1 VNSIQPQTAPATS
14 SARRWDPRSVGLIV
28 LAWFVLH
35 IGGLFTPGLLDDV
48 DSVYLEIARE
58 MLVRRDFVTPY
69 IDGIRFFDKPP
80 LMYWLA
86 SGSMHLFGVHD
97 WAGRLP
103 LALLMLALLLATYAL
118 GLRLFA
124 GISPPN
130 SDQSHPDRTA
140 LYSALALA
148 TCIGPYLY
156 TRFYIPDMV
165 VALWM
170 TLGVHTLLIALERI
184 KTPDHPQGWGQR
196 KSFLGSGKN
205 AVILSKARSA
215 QSKDPD
221 VLDRTTSARTVQS
234 TTSTIKPATK
244 PTALLPCLAFA
255 AVTALNLLT
264 KGLIG
269 VIFPVAFVLLYLAI
283 TRQLRLLPKFHLIP
297 STLVF
302 LAIAAPWHI
311 LAALRNPAIPL
322 PSGLGLPAHAG
333 WAWFYLYNE
342 HIARF
347 LSRRIPHDYGQV
359 PIPLFWSLAAIWIFP
374 WIAFLPGAIAQ
385 HLRDLRKRSGAPSMA
400 QLHRDMGGSVKLIV
414 GPGSRSFEA
423 ALTLLLW
430 TSLVLGF
437 FTLSAR
443 QEYYSLP
450 ALPALAL
457 MAGGLLARAE
467 CTSRGIADSAANRS
481 VLLWH
486 GWLLVPL
493 GSLTAAV
500 ALFFAV
506 TAPHTD
512 PHTDIATLLAHGG
525 EYDLSLGH
533 LFDLTGAAMGLFR
546 APLIFFGLSMI
557 TIGPLTYLLRR
568 SGRTFAANLSLA
580 AAATGLL
587 LCMHAGLVRF
597 YPTLG
602 SKGLAEA
609 IIAAQRNS
617 TCNLQ
622 PATCNSSTD
631 LILIDG
637 ELTAGSTLLFYT
649 QQPVHLVNGR
659 INGPWYGSF
668 WPDAPSIFETDASL
682 DQLWSGPRRIFLLTY
697 HPDVRTP
704 DLSRFAPVHVL
715 SSAGGKSILTNQP

>member
-1 VNSIQPQTAPATS
+1 MTQATLHIEPPLSATLPA
-14 SARRWDPRSVGLIV
+14 AHRWNPRSVGLIV
-28 LAWFVLH
+28 LAWLVLH

-48 DSVYLEIARE
+48 DSIYLEIARE
-58 MLVRRDFVTPY
+58 MLRRHNYVTPY

-86 SGSMHLFGVHD
+86 AGSFHIFGVHD

-103 LALLMLALLLATYAL
+103 LALLTLALLLATYAL

-124 GISPPN
+124 GVSPAA
-130 SDQSHPDRTA
+130 HPDRAA

-156 TRFYIPDMV
+156 TRFYIPDIV

-170 TLGVHTLLIALERI
+170 TLAVHTFLIALDRI
-184 KTPDHPQGWGQR
+184 AARVSCLNQEKRG
-196 KSFLGSGKN
+196 
-205 AVILSKARSA
+205 VILSEARSA
-215 QSKDPD
+215 QSKDLRLVTPPE
-221 VLDRTTSARTVQS
+221 S
-234 TTSTIKPATK
+234 
-244 PTALLPCLAFA
+244 ALLPCLAFA

-264 KGLIG
+264 KGFIG
-269 VIFPVAFVLLYLAI
+269 LVFPLAFVFLYLAI
-283 TRQLRLLPKFHLIP
+283 TRQFRLLPRFHLIP

-311 LAALRNPAIPL
+311 LAALRNPPIAMPA
-322 PSGLGLPAHAG
+322 GLGLPAHAG

-359 PIPLFWSLAAIWIFP
+359 PIPLFWLLAAIWIFP
-374 WIAFLPGAIAQ
+374 WVAFLPGAIKL
-385 HLRDLRKRSGAPSMA
+385 HIGSLRKRQCFLLFRNSTTSPQQFAEQEQAEIA
-400 QLHRDMGGSVKLIV
+400 QLRRNRK
-414 GPGSRSFEA
+414 A
-423 ALTLLLW
+423 ALTLLVW
-430 TSLVLGF
+430 TGLVLGF

-457 MAGGLLARAE
+457 MAGCFLARADNYP
-467 CTSRGIADSAANRS
+467 TGMSLKTVPAGMPFFTPDPQANRS
-481 VLLWH
+481 ALRWH
-486 GWLLVPL
+486 LWLLVPL
-493 GSLTAAV
+493 GSFCAAI
-500 ALFFAV
+500 AFFFAI
-506 TAPHTD
+506 TAHRVD
-512 PHTDIATLLAHGG
+512 PHTDIATLLSQGG

-533 LFDLTGAAMGLFR
+533 LFDLTSRAMGLFR
-546 APLIFFGLSMI
+546 WPLILVGLSMI
-557 TIGPLTYLLRR
+557 TIGPLTCLLRR
-568 SGRTFAANLSLA
+568 THRAYAANLTLA
-580 AAATGLL
+580 AAAACLL

-609 IIAAQRNS
+609 ILADQQAHP
-617 TCNLQ
+617 Q
-622 PATCNSSTD
+622 PND
-631 LILIDG
+631 LIVIDG
-637 ELTAGSTLLFYT
+637 ELTSGSTLLFYT
-649 QQPVHLVNGR
+649 GEPVHLVNGR

-668 WPDAPSIFETDASL
+668 WPDAPDVFETDASL
-682 DQLWSGPRRIFLLTY
+682 DHLWAGPRRLFLLTY

-704 DLSRFAPVHVL
+704 DLSRFGPVRVL
-715 SSAGGKSILTNQP
+715 ASAGGKSILTNQP

>member
-1 VNSIQPQTAPATS
+1 VTQATLHIEPPLSATLPA
-14 SARRWDPRSVGLIV
+14 AHRWNPRSVGLIV
-28 LAWFVLH
+28 LAWLVLH

-48 DSVYLEIARE
+48 DSIYLEIARE
-58 MLVRRDFVTPY
+58 MLRRHNYVTPY

-86 SGSMHLFGVHD
+86 AGSFHIFGVHD

-103 LALLMLALLLATYAL
+103 LALLTLALLLATYAL

-124 GISPPN
+124 GVSPAA
-130 SDQSHPDRTA
+130 HPDRAA

-156 TRFYIPDMV
+156 TRFYIPDIV

-170 TLGVHTLLIALERI
+170 TLAVHT
-184 KTPDHPQGWGQR
+184 
-196 KSFLGSGKN
+196 FLV
-205 AVILSKARSA
+205 A
-215 QSKDPD
+215 
-221 VLDRTTSARTVQS
+221 LDRIRPPSTGHETPGAPSMSQSHRDMGGVVESQSAL
-234 TTSTIKPATK
+234 I
-244 PTALLPCLAFA
+244 PCLIFA
-255 AVTALNLLT
+255 TVTALNLLT
-264 KGLIG
+264 KGFIG
-269 VIFPVAFVLLYLAI
+269 LVFPLAFVFLYLAF
-283 TRQLRLLPKFHLIP
+283 TRQLRLLPRFHLIP

-311 LAALRNPAIPL
+311 LAALRNPPIAL
-322 PSGLGLPAHAG
+322 PAGLGLPARAG

-359 PIPLFWSLAAIWIFP
+359 PLPLFWLLAAIWIFP
-374 WIAFLPGAIAQ
+374 WVAFLPSAIRR
-385 HLRDLRKRSGAPSMA
+385 HIRDLRVPHVSGNAA
-400 QLHRDMGGSVKLIV
+400 DV
-414 GPGSRSFEA
+414 GRRHEA

-430 TSLVLGF
+430 TGLILGF

-457 MAGGLLARAE
+457 MAGCLLARADRE
-467 CTSRGIADSAANRS
+467 CSATNPGAPHTGVPGELARRGEHLASEMWASKSA
-481 VLLWH
+481 LLWH
-486 GWLLVPL
+486 RWLLVPL
-493 GSLTAAV
+493 GSFCAAI
-500 ALFFAV
+500 AFFFAI
-506 TAPHTD
+506 TAHHVD
-512 PHTDIATLLAHGG
+512 PHTDIATLLSQGG

-533 LFDLTGAAMGLFR
+533 LFDLTSRAMGLFR
-546 APLIFFGLSMI
+546 WPLILVGLSMI

-568 SGRTFAANLSLA
+568 THRTYAANLTLA
-580 AAATGLL
+580 AAAACLL

-609 IIAAQRNS
+609 ILADQQAHP
-617 TCNLQ
+617 Q
-622 PATCNSSTD
+622 PND
-631 LILIDG
+631 LIVIDG
-637 ELTAGSTLLFYT
+637 ELTSGSTLLFYT
-649 QQPVHLVNGR
+649 GQPVHLVNGR

-668 WPDAPSIFETDASL
+668 WPDAPNVFETDASVRS
-682 DQLWSGPRRIFLLTY
+682 LWAGPRRIFLLTY
-697 HPDVRTP
+697 HPDQRIP
-704 DLSRFAPVHVL
+704 DLSRFGPIQTLA
-715 SSAGGKSILTNQP
+715 SAGGKSILTNQP